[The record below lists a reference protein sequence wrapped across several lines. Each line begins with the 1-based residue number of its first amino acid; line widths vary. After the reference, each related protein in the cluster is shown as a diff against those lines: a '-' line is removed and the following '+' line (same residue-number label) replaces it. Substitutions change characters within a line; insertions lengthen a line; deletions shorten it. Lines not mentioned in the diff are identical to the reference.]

1 MTPEAG
7 PASRLRIAV
16 YGICLNEAANVDG
29 YMASAADADLVVMA
43 DTGSSDDT
51 ADRFRQA
58 GAIVHDLRVIPW
70 RFDDAR
76 NAALALVP
84 ADVDVCIA
92 LDLDN
97 RLPPGWRA
105 LVEAAFVPPVNQLV
119 YASVWA
125 RTADGAPR
133 RFLDNRIHARAG
145 FRWIGPC
152 HEYLAPS
159 GGPVHVASVPEL
171 AIEQAMDVGKSRAQ
185 YLPLLQMAVAERPD
199 DRRAAHYLGR
209 ELAFTGR
216 LAEAIAEFER
226 YLAMAPPR
234 HDAERSATLRLM
246 AECARGLGDAERA
259 LALCHQ
265 AVEENPTLRGAWTD
279 LAAAHYGAENWDACW
294 ATARQAAGRPDVVGT
309 YGEEA
314 WSAVLPEDLA
324 AISGW
329 KLGHRA
335 EALAFGRAALAKAPG
350 SERIRAN
357 VAQMAKALGETV

>member
-1 MTPEAG
+1 MTPERRG
-7 PASRLRIAV
+7 LKIAV

-51 ADRFRQA
+51 ADRFRRA

-84 ADVDVCIA
+84 ADVDVCVA

-97 RLPPGWRA
+97 RLPAGWREI
-105 LVEAAFVPPVNQLV
+105 VERAFAPPVNQLAYV
-119 YASVWA
+119 SVWA

-133 RFLDNRIHARAG
+133 WFLDNRIHARAG
-145 FRWIGPC
+145 FRWISPC

-159 GGPVHVASVPEL
+159 GAPAHIAHAPDL
-171 AIEQAMDVGKSRAQ
+171 AVEQAMDREKSRAH

-199 DRRAAHYLGR
+199 DRRSAHYLGR
-209 ELAFTGR
+209 ELAFHGR
-216 LAEAIAEFER
+216 LPEAIAEFER
-226 YLAMAPPR
+226 YLAIAPPR

-246 AECARGLGDAERA
+246 AECARGLGDADRA
-259 LALCHQ
+259 VALCHQ
-265 AVEENPTLRGAWTD
+265 AVVENPTLRGAWTD
-279 LAAAHYGAENWDACW
+279 LASAHYAAENWEACW
-294 ATARQAAGRPDVVGT
+294 AAARQAAARPDVAGA
-309 YGEEA
+309 YGEDA

-329 KLGHRA
+329 QLGHRR
-335 EALAFGRAALAKAPG
+335 EALAFARAALAKAPG
-350 SERIRAN
+350 SDRIRAN
-357 VAQMAKALGETV
+357 VERMAKMLGETV